1 LGLPELLILV
11 VGLGV
16 AGLAKGVS
24 GMGLPLIAT
33 PILAGVFGPRA
44 AVTIVTIPIFA
55 SNSLLLI
62 QGIRRRGLLR
72 GILPLFIASAV
83 GTAIGTLLLAN
94 LDQRTFAILI
104 TLMVITFLAGGDRFG
119 GRGPRSAS
127 GASVGDDPAAL
138 RARVLGPV
146 VCFVGGV
153 LQGTTS
159 IASPL
164 VGSYFHAQRLAAAD
178 FVFVLAAIF
187 ELNAVVQLIGYGLQG
202 LYTPD
207 VLAIGLLGLVPT
219 LLALAGGIALRG
231 RLDPGRFRQLIVAL
245 LVLSV
250 ANLLWRTFLA

>member
-11 VGLGV
+11 AGLAV
-16 AGLAKGVS
+16 AGLAKGIS

-33 PILAGVFGPRA
+33 PILAGVFGPRM
-44 AVTIVTIPIFA
+44 AVTIVTLPIFA
-55 SNSLLLI
+55 ANSVLLI
-62 QGIRRRGLLR
+62 QGFRKRELLR
-72 GILPLFIASAV
+72 GIAPLFAASAV
-83 GTAIGTLLLAN
+83 GTAIGTLLLAS
-94 LDQRTFAILI
+94 LDQRMFAILI
-104 TLMVITFLAGGDRFG
+104 TVMVVIFLARGDRLL
-119 GRGPRSAS
+119 
-127 GASVGDDPAAL
+127 GDDPAAL
-138 RARVLGPV
+138 RARILGPV

-187 ELNAVVQLIGYGLQG
+187 ELNSVVQLVGYGLQG

-207 VLAIGLLGLVPT
+207 VIAIGLLGLVPT

-231 RLDPGRFRQLIVAL
+231 KLDPRRFRQIIVVL

-250 ANLLWRTFLA
+250 ANLLWRTFFA